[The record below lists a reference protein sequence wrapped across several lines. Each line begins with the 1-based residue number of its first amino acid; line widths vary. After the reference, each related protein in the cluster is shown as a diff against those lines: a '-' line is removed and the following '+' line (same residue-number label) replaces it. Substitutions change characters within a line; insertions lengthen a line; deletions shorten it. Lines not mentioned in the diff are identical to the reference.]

1 MALKKGYN
9 KQQETREQ
17 QRKEERGG
25 DRTREC
31 AVSGRDLRVI
41 GPQDRQK
48 E

>member
-1 MALKKGYN
+1 MALKKGNN

-17 QRKEERGG
+17 QRKEQRGG
-25 DRTREC
+25 DMTREC

-41 GPQDRQK
+41 GSQDRQK